1 MICDGLLGVADTAG
15 ERVFKSHEST
25 LQVVT
30 SSWENRTIG
39 DRREAGEMAKA
50 ITADFPGSSENTK
63 QVNGVGRRAADR
75 NK

>member
-1 MICDGLLGVADTAG
+1 MADTAG
-15 ERVFKSHEST
+15 ERVFKSQEST
-25 LQVVT
+25 LQVLT
-30 SSWENRTIG
+30 SSWGSRTRE